1 MCKKDRPQNASESME
16 EGEDLMST
24 TFDSNQT
31 IDFTKRIP
39 PIRKDASPTDKY
51 VYAVSKSDDDIREE
65 NKEES
70 SRYLKNYKRM
80 NKYFVETKAYCDA
93 KETFHKN
100 GIVILT
106 GPPGCGKTIAAI
118 HMILEQMDNNEQKMT
133 FRNIQSWEELSYVN
147 RDKQTIVLIDNIFFR
162 RTMNLHLENWWA
174 EFEKIHN
181 NYFFCNVKGKITNRL
196 RNIVSARENVIERAC
211 SYMYKITPILHDN
224 FLKDISKL
232 TETEKDTNSNKT
244 N

>member
-1 MCKKDRPQNASESME
+1 M
-16 EGEDLMST
+16 
-24 TFDSNQT
+24 
-31 IDFTKRIP
+31 
-39 PIRKDASPTDKY
+39 
-51 VYAVSKSDDDIREE
+51 SKSDDDIREE

-118 HMILEQMDNNEQKMT
+118 HMILEQKDNNEQKMT

-174 EFEKIHN
+174 EFEKNHN
-181 NYFFCNVKGKITNRL
+181 NFLYYQKLFFDILNDIGSEAQKMSGAFFKRI
-196 RNIVSARENVIERAC
+196 REDA
-211 SYMYKITPILHDN
+211 YKFVHD
-224 FLKDISKL
+224 SVY
-232 TETEKDTNSNKT
+232 EAVGA
-244 N
+244 